1 VPDFTIPPVFEYNG
15 FRRRIM
21 HNSRWTPLR
30 INNDFINGK
39 TVYYTYVAD
48 TEYNAV
54 MLVEDLL
61 EAGIAVKSIS
71 CEKATGAVNC
81 APETFLKNYEQIR
94 SDDTEYIISCMWN
107 DIPFQACTGDDISG
121 RSYSR
126 IIISSES
133 LCFDVNHLVSR
144 LCK

>member
-1 VPDFTIPPVFEYNG
+1 
-15 FRRRIM
+15 M
-21 HNSRWTPLR
+21 HNCRWKPLR
-30 INNDFINGK
+30 VNNDFINGK

-94 SDDTEYIISCMWN
+94 SNDTEYHFMHV
-107 DIPFQACTGDDISG
+107 
-121 RSYSR
+121 
-126 IIISSES
+126 E
-133 LCFDVNHLVSR
+133 
-144 LCK
+144 